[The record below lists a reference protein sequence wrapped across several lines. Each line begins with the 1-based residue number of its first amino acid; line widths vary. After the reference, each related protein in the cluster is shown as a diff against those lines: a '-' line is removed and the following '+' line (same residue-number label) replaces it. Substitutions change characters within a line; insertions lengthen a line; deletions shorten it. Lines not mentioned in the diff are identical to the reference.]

1 MYKVSLEFV
10 PYIYIVNVT
19 QLLENY
25 VSLLS
30 TKRQQLRHRY
40 RTCVNC
46 SSSLNSSNFI
56 KCLIIKKY
64 ILIFNVFRN
73 VNSGKNLFLKI
84 VFQVMLF
91 NVNSSLHYSLSI
103 ILHMDVY
110 TLRMTQIH
118 TPRSYTPFFL
128 IPQHNYE
135 F

>member
-1 MYKVSLEFV
+1 VVK
-10 PYIYIVNVT
+10 
-19 QLLENY
+19 
-25 VSLLS
+25 
-30 TKRQQLRHRY
+30 
-40 RTCVNC
+40 
-46 SSSLNSSNFI
+46 NF
-56 KCLIIKKY
+56 
-64 ILIFNVFRN
+64 
-73 VNSGKNLFLKI
+73 FLKI

-128 IPQHNYE
+128 IPKHMSFDIYVHFQKTVVCCV